1 MIILTWRNMRQILL
15 QTIVAC
21 ILCITAAL
29 PSRAHEVIPAVAD
42 VELYWTYAN
51 INIRLNAEAILAG
64 IDLANV
70 SDTDDADQADAY
82 TQLRAF
88 SAAQLSERIMENW
101 PIISQNITAI
111 NQENTRLKLE
121 LVELDVQ
128 DADPEL
134 PRFTTLYIST
144 IDEAEPLSNGAE
156 LGVLLDGL
164 RLGWAR
170 EYGGLVVRQIGPEN
184 GLTEYLENGALS
196 QEMLRLGAVEPK
208 TAWETFFEY
217 IPIGFDHII
226 PKGLDHIL
234 FVLGLFFL
242 AAGFRALIWQI
253 SAFTV
258 AHTITLAAGALGWVV
273 VAPSVV
279 EPLIAASI
287 VFIAVENVLSNRL
300 HTWRPLVVFCFGL
313 LHGLGFASVLGE
325 FGLPRDQ
332 FIPALIG
339 FNLGVEFGQIVV
351 IIIAFLLVGLA
362 FRKRAWYRGRI
373 AIPASMMIGLIG
385 AWWFFER
392 VFL

>member
-1 MIILTWRNMRQILL
+1 
-15 QTIVAC
+15 
-21 ILCITAAL
+21 
-29 PSRAHEVIPAVAD
+29 
-42 VELYWTYAN
+42 
-51 INIRLNAEAILAG
+51 
-64 IDLANV
+64 
-70 SDTDDADQADAY
+70 
-82 TQLRAF
+82 
-88 SAAQLSERIMENW
+88 
-101 PIISQNITAI
+101 
-111 NQENTRLKLE
+111 
-121 LVELDVQ
+121 
-128 DADPEL
+128 
-134 PRFTTLYIST
+134 
-144 IDEAEPLSNGAE
+144 
-156 LGVLLDGL
+156 
-164 RLGWAR
+164 
-170 EYGGLVVRQIGPEN
+170 
-184 GLTEYLENGALS
+184 
-196 QEMLRLGAVEPK
+196 MLRLGAVEPK

-362 FRKRAWYRGRI
+362 FRKRAWYRSRI
-373 AIPASMMIGLIG
+373 ASPASTMIGLIG